1 MKSLILALPIV
12 RGKEEEWRRFAQ
24 ELKETYPREYE
35 DLRRRLGIRAER
47 VWLVQEACGEVA
59 LVCAEVEAPEE
70 VIRRLA
76 ASEEPFDAWFK
87 EKLAEL
93 HGYDLD
99 GPHPRPE
106 PELVFAYGPRHS
118 FSGSSRSNVKEPTI
132 TSDAHLEHIFANG
145 PEQGVEE

>member
-1 MKSLILALPIV
+1 LDHERGNDGEEVEVKSLILALPIV

-24 ELKETYPREYE
+24 ELKETYPHEYE

-59 LVCAEVEAPEE
+59 LVCAEVEASEE

-76 ASEEPFDAWFK
+76 TSEEPFDAWFK
-87 EKLAEL
+87 EKLLEL

-99 GPHPRPE
+99 GPRPRAK
-106 PELVFAYGPRHS
+106 PELLFGHDPR
-118 FSGSSRSNVKEPTI
+118 RSP
-132 TSDAHLEHIFANG
+132 
-145 PEQGVEE
+145 